1 MIPLSCPHGKS
12 LKIEPTIYIPELVPI
27 GLADEL
33 DMHFLLAFWSL
44 IDLFLRERERRDENI
59 GIGRSSSTM
68 YGLCPAFQDFPAQQ

>member
-44 IDLFLRERERRDENI
+44 IDLFFKRERETRRKYRDW
-59 GIGRSSSTM
+59 
-68 YGLCPAFQDFPAQQ
+68 